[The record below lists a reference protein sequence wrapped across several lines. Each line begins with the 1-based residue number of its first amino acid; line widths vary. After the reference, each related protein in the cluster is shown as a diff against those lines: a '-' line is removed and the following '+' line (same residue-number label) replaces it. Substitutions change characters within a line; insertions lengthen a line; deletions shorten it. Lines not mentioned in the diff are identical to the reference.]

1 MYAHGEH
8 CSSLTRMLV
17 FFVISFTVCPGMKV
31 FVQWALPN
39 NVRVSNI
46 SNTHPSPPY
55 RMSWSNYPLCPRNP
69 PPPPPILSLKP
80 IVIFRNSWFSV
91 PRIYLLMAVKVKL
104 KPHNGMIFLGPVF
117 VSVEIVPQGCFTG
130 RQRIRGEATSRVLEL
145 SLDKYG

>member
-1 MYAHGEH
+1 LLLSHKDV
-8 CSSLTRMLV
+8 SV
-17 FFVISFTVCPGMKV
+17 FCNFLHSMPWHESVCTMGTA
-31 FVQWALPN
+31 QLCT
-39 NVRVSNI
+39 SICI